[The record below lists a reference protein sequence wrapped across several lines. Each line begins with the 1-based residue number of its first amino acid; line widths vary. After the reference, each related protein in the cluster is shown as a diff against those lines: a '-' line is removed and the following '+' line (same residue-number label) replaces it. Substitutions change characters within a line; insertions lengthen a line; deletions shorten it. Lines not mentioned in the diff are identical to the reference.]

1 MSYPNYKPPKNV
13 IQFTYPVDKDTMDYL
28 VKIHKNELVGYRAN
42 MVIKYTKTSAKNMA
56 NFAWYST
63 LDNQKIF
70 IANFVYKNIHVY
82 AKLCDVIPMCKRYA
96 DYASKN
102 KKVIGV
108 YYRVVIETIKDLPK

>member
-1 MSYPNYKPPKNV
+1 MP
-13 IQFTYPVDKDTMDYL
+13 FEE
-28 VKIHKNELVGYRAN
+28 VKIISPKLGSRN
-42 MVIKYTKTSAKNMA
+42 KTSAKNMA

-82 AKLCDVIPMCKRYA
+82 AKLHDVIPMCKRYA

>member
-1 MSYPNYKPPKNV
+1 
-13 IQFTYPVDKDTMDYL
+13 
-28 VKIHKNELVGYRAN
+28 
-42 MVIKYTKTSAKNMA
+42 MA

-82 AKLCDVIPMCKRYA
+82 AKLHDVIPMCKRYA